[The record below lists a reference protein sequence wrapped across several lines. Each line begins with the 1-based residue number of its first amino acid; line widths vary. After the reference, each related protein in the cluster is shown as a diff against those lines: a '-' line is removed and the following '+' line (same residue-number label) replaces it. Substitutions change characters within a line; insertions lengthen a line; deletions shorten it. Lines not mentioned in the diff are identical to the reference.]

1 LNRFVLIKVKV
12 KNVLAVLAA
21 LYLGVPV
28 AGYAQ
33 NQSYPAGYFQF
44 PIKPGQPNSLA
55 GVLGDLR
62 TNHFH
67 GGLDIRTDQR
77 EGLPVYAAADG
88 YVSKVA
94 VQGTGYGNVIY
105 LKHSNG
111 MTTVYG
117 HLQKFNEPL
126 GTYVRQAQYMNKS
139 FTVELFPEPGAISFK
154 KGEVIALSGNTGG
167 SAGPHL
173 HFEIRDAAD
182 NFLNPLFFGFKEIKD
197 NAPPYFVN
205 VALRPMNIDSRVNKQ
220 FDRKVVKPVRGKDG
234 IYALSKPVTG
244 KGAIGVE
251 LQAYD
256 AMTGTGFRY
265 GLYCIDIKVDGK
277 EIFAYNMEQFP
288 NGAHRDYNNV
298 IDYKTDLS
306 TGVRFYR
313 CYDPVGNAFNFYRT
327 DSYKGQIQIKDTLEH
342 DVTIKIYDA
351 FQNSSTLTF
360 KIKGEGEQE
369 ELPVYATEKFPE
381 WLEMEENEDVLKIS
395 AQKLQ
400 SLTRFANFFT
410 DRRRIQVSP
419 NYYSGDDAIFLAD
432 LRNYLPDSVKVLNKV
447 LDLNYRKRIP
457 PKVVTAYKF
466 DRGVVQFDSTSL
478 FDTLNLR
485 IKSSYNGLVINDE
498 YTPLRSYIDVKFKP
512 EQEVVNKGQ
521 SFIYRYGR
529 GNYGFVGGVWEGD
542 EIAFRTR
549 ELGSFTIQTDTIPPK
564 VRLVEHSKNQISAYI
579 SDDKSGIGSFE
590 ALVNGEWVLMNY
602 EYKKRYIWSEKLD
615 SSVPFEGQLTLKV
628 TDKTGNSTILQAN
641 IEEPVNKSKTRKK

>member
-1 LNRFVLIKVKV
+1 M
-12 KNVLAVLAA
+12 
-21 LYLGVPV
+21 
-28 AGYAQ
+28 
-33 NQSYPAGYFQF
+33 F
-44 PIKPGQPNSLA
+44 PIKPGKPNSLA

-67 GGLDIRTDQR
+67 GGLDVRTDQR

-94 VQGTGYGNVIY
+94 VQGTGYGNVIF
-105 LKHSNG
+105 LKHANG

-126 GTYVRQAQYMNKS
+126 GSYVRQGQYKARS
-139 FTVELFPEPGAISFK
+139 FTVDLFPEPGSISFK
-154 KGEVIALSGNTGG
+154 KGDIIALSGNTGG

-182 NFLNPLFFGFKEIKD
+182 NFLNPLFFDFKEIKD
-197 NAPPYFVN
+197 TSPPYFVN
-205 VALRPMNIDSRVNKQ
+205 VALRPMNIDSRVNGQ
-220 FDRKVVKPVRGKDG
+220 FDRKVLKPVRNKEGFFE
-234 IYALSKPVTG
+234 LSQTVTA
-244 KGAIGVE
+244 KGSVGLE

-288 NGAHRDYNNV
+288 NGAFRDYNNV
-298 IDYKTDLS
+298 IDYKTDLT
-306 TGVRFYR
+306 TGGRFYR
-313 CYDPVGNAFNFYRT
+313 CYDPVGNAYNFYRT
-327 DSYKGQIQIKDTLEH
+327 DSYKGQIQVKDTLEH
-342 DVTIKIYDA
+342 EVTVKIYDS
-351 FQNSSTLTF
+351 FQNSSTLRF
-360 KIKGEGEQE
+360 KIKGEGQQEQ
-369 ELPVYATEKFPE
+369 LPVYTTEKFPE
-381 WLEMEENEDVLKIS
+381 WLEMEESGDVLKIS

-400 SLTRFANFFT
+400 SVTRFANFFT
-410 DRRRIQVSP
+410 NRRRIQLDPS
-419 NYYSGDDAIFLAD
+419 YYVGSDAIFLAD
-432 LRNYLPDSVKVLNKV
+432 LKKYLPDSVKVMNKL
-447 LDLNYRKRIP
+447 LDLNYKARVPSKIISN
-457 PKVVTAYKF
+457 YKF
-466 DRGVVQFDSTSL
+466 DRGVIQFDSTSL

-485 IKSSYNGLVINDE
+485 IKTNFNGVVINDE
-498 YTPLRSYIDVKFKP
+498 YTPLRSYIEVKFKP
-512 EQEVVNKGQ
+512 EQEIVNKDQ

-529 GNYGFVGGVWEGD
+529 GSYGFVGGDWNGN
-542 EIAFRTR
+542 EITFRTR

-564 VRLVEHSKNQISAYI
+564 VRLVDHNKNQISAYI

-590 ALVNGEWVLMNY
+590 VLLNGEWVLMNY

-615 SSVPFEGQLTLKV
+615 SSIPFEGQLTLKV

-641 IEEPVNKSKTRKK
+641 IEEPVIKSKTRKR